1 MAAVKMTHNVK
12 LSIRSRIEQ
21 KYNELIEKQH
31 AQIKN
36 QQHVELF
43 YRMIVDEETEKLA
56 NQLPRTMVTHG
67 DTIRFKYK
75 NRTYEI
81 PLGRKRP
88 ISDEYSNPYMA
99 RSELPCALPVQLQ
112 TLFDGVHA
120 EHSRLN
126 EERDV
131 LLAEVTRIMDS
142 CRTLKQLLEVWP
154 SALEFCDS
162 EIQARHARPETK
174 RFKKEDVELADD
186 AKLALVKMRMT

>member
-1 MAAVKMTHNVK
+1 MAAVKMTPNIK
-12 LSIRSRIEQ
+12 FSINSQIEQ

-31 AQIKN
+31 AQIEN
-36 QQHVELF
+36 QQYVELF

-67 DTIRFKYK
+67 DTILFKYK
-75 NRTYEI
+75 NRTYEV

-99 RSELPCALPVQLQ
+99 HSELPCALPFRLQ

-120 EHSRLN
+120 EHSRLQK
-126 EERDV
+126 EKEV
-131 LLAEVTRIMDS
+131 LLAEISRIMDS

-162 EIQARHARPETK
+162 DIQARHRRPETK

-186 AKLALVKMRMT
+186 AKLALVKVRMT